1 MKPRK
6 ILNTP
11 EISSIEVQ
19 PIFTDAEVLDRH
31 KDYIALS
38 DKDFDTKYKDK
49 AFEPAILHDGSAT
62 DNVQYNYCSDP
73 FCPNYGK
80 PLKIIK
86 ARGARSIKNYNFVN
100 AKGETRIMCNIM
112 EYTGDSSRVDNDS
125 TPLVSNWS
133 VAEEIKRLK
142 IINSIVNEKI
152 EYVFHEPSCKQ
163 TSTPLDKSNSF
174 MSYGKTSAGSPRYKC
189 KECGKVTTIKADTRT
204 RLTYHQQRSDVNL
217 DIFTDIISR
226 VPVRKICERNN
237 IGASTFYLKVEYIY
251 QKCLEFLER
260 HESKLSDIEFKD
272 LYLASDSFVYM
283 LNNIRRKGKG
293 GKKQSESEKANA
305 NEASTYMTAT
315 GDIETAYIFR
325 SDIAYDTSITLDDII
340 KDTELYHCDHTFH
353 YLRKN
358 DRIRHF
364 YYEPQEPTL
373 LDSESQSTYLEKKAF
388 FDARDNFVEGLH
400 TQQNYTVLAHFHLL
414 RELLEAKNY
423 VFVTDADMVLK
434 NSIFKV
440 YRDKFS
446 NYEAFYFTSL
456 YDKTLDRND
465 AFTESIKIR
474 NEVVRWATAVGL
486 KATGVFDK
494 AVAKVE
500 NEMMYHD
507 FFKNKTVGSS
517 ILRVGANNLYTH
529 PLPAKDE
536 GRRYINM
543 ISPKG
548 YLSHHELA
556 EMIVRANTRTVD
568 NFFQEIRRHLNILE
582 RPLVGARG
590 LGKTYIYSNYNPK
603 YAQQLVTIYRTYYN
617 FVKPRKYY
625 NTKKAF
631 QTPAMR
637 IGIADKPYTLK
648 DILYFI

>member
-1 MKPRK
+1 
-6 ILNTP
+6 
-11 EISSIEVQ
+11 
-19 PIFTDAEVLDRH
+19 
-31 KDYIALS
+31 
-38 DKDFDTKYKDK
+38 
-49 AFEPAILHDGSAT
+49 
-62 DNVQYNYCSDP
+62 
-73 FCPNYGK
+73 
-80 PLKIIK
+80 
-86 ARGARSIKNYNFVN
+86 
-100 AKGETRIMCNIM
+100 
-112 EYTGDSSRVDNDS
+112 
-125 TPLVSNWS
+125 
-133 VAEEIKRLK
+133 
-142 IINSIVNEKI
+142 
-152 EYVFHEPSCKQ
+152 
-163 TSTPLDKSNSF
+163 
-174 MSYGKTSAGSPRYKC
+174 
-189 KECGKVTTIKADTRT
+189 
-204 RLTYHQQRSDVNL
+204 
-217 DIFTDIISR
+217 
-226 VPVRKICERNN
+226 
-237 IGASTFYLKVEYIY
+237 
-251 QKCLEFLER
+251 
-260 HESKLSDIEFKD
+260 
-272 LYLASDSFVYM
+272 
-283 LNNIRRKGKG
+283 
-293 GKKQSESEKANA
+293 
-305 NEASTYMTAT
+305 MTAT